1 MTRRCLAA
9 KAKAV
14 ITGECVG
21 HSGFAFEW
29 TSPAQ
34 LSSHFTGA
42 VWIVIPHIEICEE
55 VLMWDHFQNFMYKQD
70 GPVRSRV
77 FYEGWLFLLFIY
89 FSFVYYARQYR
100 EPKKTICF
108 NHGEMKNSEWR
119 MESKLA
125 NEWSKTR
132 YSPVYS
138 TLSSSKRKIDMSQR
152 KIFTPTWTRS
162 HLDYVR
168 KN

>member
-70 GPVRSRV
+70 GRSGHGFSMRV
-77 FYEGWLFLLFIY
+77 DFFCCLFISASFTMHVNIENQKKRFLLI
-89 FSFVYYARQYR
+89 
-100 EPKKTICF
+100 
-108 NHGEMKNSEWR
+108 M
-119 MESKLA
+119 
-125 NEWSKTR
+125 
-132 YSPVYS
+132 
-138 TLSSSKRKIDMSQR
+138 
-152 KIFTPTWTRS
+152 
-162 HLDYVR
+162 VR
-168 KN
+168 